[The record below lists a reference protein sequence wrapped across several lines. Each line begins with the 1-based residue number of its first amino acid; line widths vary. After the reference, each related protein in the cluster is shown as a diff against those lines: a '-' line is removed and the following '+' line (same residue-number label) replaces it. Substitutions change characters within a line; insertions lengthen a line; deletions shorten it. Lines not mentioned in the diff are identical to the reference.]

1 MFIIQLLLCIHT
13 NDFFLSH
20 PVGFVQ
26 RYHHK
31 WVSKHIHVSFSQ
43 EVIHLSVNFSCGLL
57 LIGPLIL
64 PSHPFSQIVHNFR
77 QTDGFPRHVLIAAAY
92 IGFVIRSCTFPTIEP
107 SLVLHVFR
115 IFYGLV
121 LCPASEWTGTSAL
134 LTTRPHTGYSHWA
147 THTR

>member
-1 MFIIQLLLCIHT
+1 MI
-13 NDFFLSH
+13 FFSA

-26 RYHHK
+26 RYHNK
-31 WVSKHIHVSFSQ
+31 RVSQHIHVSFSQ
-43 EVIHLSVNFSCGLL
+43 EVIYLSLDF

-121 LCPASEWTGTSAL
+121 LCPASE
-134 LTTRPHTGYSHWA
+134 
-147 THTR
+147 